1 MTDLRSLTVVDMAEA
16 VAYVAA
22 RFHATVDYSCPVWR
36 IMAPSGRI
44 HEGFSLAEAV
54 TWYELREPEHVPDT
68 CSYCQQE
75 FAFSNP
81 WTLDA
86 GSFFHEL
93 CLKSAWAEVDALRMD
108 HERELQEWR

>member
-1 MTDLRSLTVVDMAEA
+1 MTDLRLMTVADMAEA
-16 VAYVAA
+16 CAYIAT
-22 RFHATVDYSCPVWR
+22 RFHATVDYSCPIWR

-75 FAFSNP
+75 FTFDRP

-86 GSFFHEL
+86 GSFFHAN
-93 CLKSAWAEVDALRMD
+93 CLRSAWAEWNQCRIE
-108 HERELQEWR
+108 HEAELWSQR